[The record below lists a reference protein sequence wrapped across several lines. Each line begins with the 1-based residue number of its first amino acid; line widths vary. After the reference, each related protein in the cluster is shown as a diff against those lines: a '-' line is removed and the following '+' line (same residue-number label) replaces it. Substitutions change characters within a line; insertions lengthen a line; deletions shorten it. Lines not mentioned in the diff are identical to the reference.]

1 MFFPLVPQP
10 RIEPMPDQLLVQ
22 FKTAGPAADERLVRE
37 YILEAVDRLPKQPD
51 CEGVGFVPAG
61 QKPGVDGLVLLH
73 VVGDADAVVRR
84 ERDRWNALLED
95 GLVEDWTTEE
105 AEEAMITEWGENGTA
120 LRTRLDVLAA
130 RMSVLVYDEFDEP
143 PDPVDAYPAEAD
155 DRASPT
161 GVGWWTLLHLLTL
174 QRGYDYASEVD
185 AYTEGITD
193 GLVHVAQYEGSD
205 IAREKLDEVVA
216 LLEDAREDL

>member
-1 MFFPLVPQP
+1 M
-10 RIEPMPDQLLVQ
+10 
-22 FKTAGPAADERLVRE
+22 
-37 YILEAVDRLPKQPD
+37 
-51 CEGVGFVPAG
+51 
-61 QKPGVDGLVLLH
+61 LLH

-84 ERDRWNALLED
+84 ERDRWNALLDD

-105 AEEAMITEWGENGTA
+105 AEEAMTTEWGENGTA

-130 RMSVLVYDEFDEP
+130 RMSVMVYDEFDEP
-143 PDPVDAYPAEAD
+143 PDPVDANPAEAEV
-155 DRASPT
+155 RASPT

-185 AYTEGITD
+185 AYTEGIKD

-216 LLEDAREDL
+216 LLEDVRDDL